1 MDNKQ
6 HVIAYMITV
15 LTKLVNSFSSQ
26 MDYLNKFKL
35 NMIVL
40 IITVNTLGCPEEDLN
55 YILAS

>member
-15 LTKLVNSFSSQ
+15 LTKLVNSFSSH

-40 IITVNTLGCPEEDLN
+40 IITVNTLGCPEEELI